1 MFCTLTSFLQ
11 ALKSTLL
18 THLYLPWM
26 LLLRSCFYTTPF
38 FFFFKNTDFFA
49 LCSSIV
55 KPFSVTSK
63 KNYVPS
69 FSKSFVT
76 RPTPPCHNP
85 CAAMRLMPASG
96 QPSTA
101 ASTSHFFCIQ
111 ICTFVFPLKLSS
123 CQEDLSANTLKVTS
137 ASFFQNSQKSIF
149 DRNFFFCQWL
159 SSHVPRLLSI
169 ILTTTVLLSPSASPS
184 VCSQSMRDKRIANCL
199 EPGLSSFSSFSIHAE
214 PCMWGSCFITR
225 STRGFDYYNNDNKII
240 SHTWGSD
247 SAFIFPSQC

>member
-1 MFCTLTSFLQ
+1 M
-11 ALKSTLL
+11 
-18 THLYLPWM
+18 
-26 LLLRSCFYTTPF
+26 
-38 FFFFKNTDFFA
+38 
-49 LCSSIV
+49 

-149 DRNFFFCQWL
+149 DRNFFFL
-159 SSHVPRLLSI
+159 SMAKLSCAKTPVYHSNQYCFIVPFCFSICLQSKHERQEDSKLSRARFVIFQLFQYSCRTLHVR
-169 ILTTTVLLSPSASPS
+169 VLLHY
-184 VCSQSMRDKRIANCL
+184 QKHQ
-199 EPGLSSFSSFSIHAE
+199 GL
-214 PCMWGSCFITR
+214 
-225 STRGFDYYNNDNKII
+225 
-240 SHTWGSD
+240 
-247 SAFIFPSQC
+247 

>member
-1 MFCTLTSFLQ
+1 
-11 ALKSTLL
+11 
-18 THLYLPWM
+18 M

-38 FFFFKNTDFFA
+38 FLKKKNNTDFFA

-101 ASTSHFFCIQ
+101 ASTSHFCIQ
-111 ICTFVFPLKLSS
+111 ICSLVFSPKLSS
-123 CQEDLSANTLKVTS
+123 CQEDLSANTLKVSS

-149 DRNFFFCQWL
+149 DRNFFFL
-159 SSHVPRLLSI
+159 SMAKLSCAK
-169 ILTTTVLLSPSASPS
+169 TPSCLS
-184 VCSQSMRDKRIANCL
+184 
-199 EPGLSSFSSFSIHAE
+199 F
-214 PCMWGSCFITR
+214 
-225 STRGFDYYNNDNKII
+225 
-240 SHTWGSD
+240 
-247 SAFIFPSQC
+247 